1 MDGFLK
7 MHKLAREVRFCVD
20 PFSIESVVGANSYTA
35 KPCGDGV
42 SIYFGLMAELE
53 GAVDGDTGFVVN
65 VTEID
70 KAIRGK
76 AVPVFEDCV
85 RENFGKGKSVSYF
98 DLYRLLKKS
107 WVLIGGEF
115 GNSKLSKLV
124 LSVNPFRKLSIDSED
139 SDVFYFSEKFE
150 FAAMHRLW
158 NEKFSEKENYA
169 HFGKCANPNGH
180 GHNYHVEV
188 TIKRTGSDEG
198 VGWGGAFERV
208 VDDNF
213 INVVD
218 HKNLNEDV
226 AGLKGKNPTVENITS
241 FAWGQLKGKF
251 DGAELES
258 ITVWETDRA
267 YCTYRGSSP
276 M

>member
-1 MDGFLK
+1 MPAFFE

-20 PFSIESVVGANSYTA
+20 PFSSESVMGANSYTA
-35 KPCGDGV
+35 KPCGDGL
-42 SIYFGLMAELE
+42 SIYFGLLAELE
-53 GAVDGDTGFVVN
+53 GAVDADTGFVVN

-76 AVPVFEDCV
+76 AVGVFESCV
-85 RENFGKGKSVSYF
+85 RENFGAGKAVSYY
-98 DLYRLLKKS
+98 DLYLLLKKS
-107 WVLIGGEF
+107 WGLIGGDF
-115 GNSKLSKLV
+115 GNGKLSKLV
-124 LSVNPFRKLSIDSED
+124 LSVNPFRKLSIDLED
-139 SDVFYFSEKFE
+139 STMFYFSEKFE

-158 NEKFSEKENYA
+158 NEKFSEQENYD

-188 TIKRTGSDEG
+188 TVKRDGSDEG
-198 VGWGGAFERV
+198 SGWGGAFERV
-208 VDDNF
+208 AHDNF

-241 FAWGQLKGKF
+241 FAWEQLSGKF
-251 DGAELES
+251 AGAELDS
-258 ITVWETDRA
+258 ITIWETDRA
-267 YCTYRGSSP
+267 YCKYSG
-276 M
+276 